1 MKALTM
7 GLFLLI
13 AVIGITAG
21 CGGGGGGGGTVAGN
35 SKLSNIS
42 LSGGIRFTEPFS
54 GDRTEYTAY
63 VADTVTEIT
72 VIVYAGDARQ
82 EIEADGDAI
91 DSDVPFIISLED
103 AITLARIDV
112 TASDG
117 SQRRYTLTFIKGSID
132 DDESRLSSIV
142 IRAASGDVRMG
153 APAFDPDTGNYA
165 VNIVSADSPVTITPT
180 AISHFAMITVDGI
193 TVATGT
199 ASPSIAVGKGSQK
212 VVRIVSTSQG
222 KTKSS
227 EYTVT
232 VNCAGEL
239 SNNAFLSS
247 LVVSGSAVGAWSRV
261 FLPNVNDYTI
271 TFPAEVAS
279 VAITPTVQDVGK
291 AAVTVK
297 GEMVNSG
304 AAHGPVALAS
314 GETIIVPV
322 VVTAEDGTENEYTL
336 RIAREGAES
345 DNANLSQLSL
355 GNVFLSPSFVKTEF
369 SYEASVSSAI
379 SSVSLSAVAEDAAAT
394 VTVNGAAY
402 TRGTVVDIN
411 LGIPGSVTS
420 IPVVVTAAS
429 GRKQTYVITVTRTAE
444 IVIYFEKPASWSEA
458 WIWFDKNSDGTW
470 DTSVLKTAPGDMTKY
485 RDAGGFAWYKKDMG
499 VVPSVTFLFNDG
511 TWANKLQTGGK
522 DFKST
527 ATVWVRAD
535 GSVTDYDP
543 IGPVKPTISV
553 DPAGGNFNEAPYPVN
568 IVITSDSD
576 VTERSYT
583 TVKNNDAPVAI
594 PMTSNSVTIDIAAGM
609 VVGDVKKLTVTAL
622 NSAGRTTTTAYEF
635 AMVNEVAKK
644 LGVAY
649 SAAESTFSIWSPD
662 SSNVKLELAGVEYA
676 CAKVPDFDG
685 YTDVYGV
692 TVPGDHKL
700 KEYSFKINGVKV
712 RDPYGVMIKPGTT
725 TNIVMNLSETNPVGG
740 WTARPVLSS
749 REDSIIYEVHIK
761 DFTYDADSGV
771 DADKRGKYLG
781 MTQSG
786 TKYGGLATGID
797 HLKELGVTHVQIL
810 PFYDFATNGPN
821 DYNWGYDPVNFNVP
835 EEVYASSADYQA
847 RIREVKTMINELHRN
862 GIRVVMDVVYNH
874 TANNDVFDPISTKYY
889 IFQNGVRSDASGC
902 GNGLDTGNAMVRRF
916 IRDSLE
922 YWVKEYNVDGF
933 RFDLM
938 GIFKAS
944 AVKEWGEYLNG
955 KYPDRN
961 ILMYGEPWNGFWNS
975 DQEFNSRAV
984 PSNRPIFSTGHVG
997 IFNGGFREGLKG
1009 GCDDARGGFMF
1020 NWSGLWGSKGNLGD
1034 VITGIGG
1041 SLKATNDTNPASSDN
1056 MWIYASACDPEQS
1069 VNYISAHDNFCL
1081 WDKIRVTL
1089 ATSITSAKYWGA
1101 EKTPPD
1107 SIDTLYSLVY
1117 DAAKDAYAMRINKFG
1132 TAMVLTS
1139 QGLPFIH
1146 AGDEFRRTKEISG
1159 DWSATRN
1166 SYNSAINF
1174 NMIRWQ
1180 LKSSQSSMYSYYKNM
1195 VALRKAHP
1203 AFRMTTWDQIKS
1215 NVSVAQ
1221 VPGKSVVIYSIN
1233 GAAVGDSWK
1242 KIIAVFNSD
1251 ANYSY
1256 TLPSGSWKVAVEKEN
1271 AAVGG
1276 TVVSGS
1282 YTCEGTSATIF
1293 YQE

>member
-1 MKALTM
+1 MKAIKM
-7 GLFLLI
+7 SLFLLA
-13 AVIGITAG
+13 AVIGVTAG

-35 SKLSNIS
+35 TMLSNIS
-42 LSGGIRFTEPFS
+42 LSGGIRFTEPFA
-54 GDRTEYTAY
+54 GERTEYTAY
-63 VADTVTEIT
+63 VAADAAEISVT
-72 VIVYAGDARQ
+72 VYAGDARQ
-82 EIEADGDAI
+82 EIEVDGEAI
-91 DSDVPFIISLED
+91 DAEVPFAVALENS
-103 AITLARIDV
+103 TTTTRIDV
-112 TASDG
+112 TAPDDSE
-117 SQRRYTLTFIKGSID
+117 RRYTLTFIKGSID
-132 DDESRLSSIV
+132 DNESRLSSV
-142 IRAASGDVRMG
+142 AVRAASGSVRLLSPMY
-153 APAFDPDTGNYA
+153 DPDTLSYM
-165 VNIVSADSPVTITPT
+165 VNIVAADSPVTIVPT
-180 AISHFAMITVDGI
+180 AMSPYAAITVEGQA
-193 TVATGT
+193 VATGT
-199 ASPSIAVGKGSQK
+199 ASKPITVEKGAKKSIA
-212 VVRIVSTSQG
+212 ITSTSKG
-222 KTKSS
+222 GIRTT
-227 EYTVT
+227 EYEIT
-232 VNCAGEL
+232 VNCAGDF

-247 LVVSGSAVGAWSRV
+247 LVVSGSAVGTWSRN
-261 FLPNVNDYTI
+261 FSPNLNDYTV
-271 TFPAEVAS
+271 TFPQS
-279 VAITPTVQDVGK
+279 VESVSITPTVEDAGK
-291 AAVTVK
+291 ATVAVK
-297 GEMVNSG
+297 GERVNSG
-304 AAHGPVALAS
+304 SAYGPLALVS
-314 GETIIVPV
+314 GETTVIPV
-322 VVTAEDGTENEYTL
+322 VVTAEDGTVNEYTL

-355 GNVFLSPSFVKTEF
+355 GNVSLSPSFVKTAF

-402 TRGTVVDIN
+402 TCGTVVDIN
-411 LGIPGSVTS
+411 LGNPGSVTS

-429 GRKQTYVITVTRTAE
+429 GRKQTYVVAVTRTAE
-444 IVIYFEKPASWSEA
+444 IIIHFEKPASWSEA
-458 WIWFDKNSDGTW
+458 WIWFDKNSDNTW
-470 DTSVLKTAPGDMTKY
+470 DTTVLKTSPGDMTKY
-485 RDAGGFAWYKKDMG
+485 RDEGGFAWYKKDMG
-499 VVPSVTFLFNDG
+499 LVPSVTFLFNDG

-522 DFKST
+522 DFKAT
-527 ATVWVRAD
+527 TTVWVRAD
-535 GSVTDYDP
+535 GSMTDYDP
-543 IGPVKPTISV
+543 IGPVKPKITV
-553 DPAGGNFNEAPYPVN
+553 NPAGGSFNEAPYPVTIS
-568 IVITSDSD
+568 IVSDSD
-576 VTERSYT
+576 VTERSYAI
-583 TVKNNDAPVAI
+583 VKNNEAPVTVSMA
-594 PMTSNSVTIDIAAGM
+594 SNSVTIDIAAAM

-635 AMVNEVAKK
+635 SMVNEVSAK
-644 LGVAY
+644 LGVSY
-649 SAAESTFSIWSPD
+649 SASGSTFSIWSPD
-662 SSNVKLELAGVEYA
+662 SSNVKLELSGVEHT

-685 YTDVYGV
+685 YTDVYSV

-712 RDPYGVMIKPGTT
+712 RDPYGVMVKPGTT
-725 TNIVMNLSETNPVGG
+725 TNIVMNLAETNPVGG
-740 WTARPVLSS
+740 WTARPVLAN

-781 MTQSG
+781 MTQTG
-786 TKYGGLATGID
+786 TKYSGLATGID

-862 GIRVVMDVVYNH
+862 GIRVIMDVVYNH

-889 IFQNGVRSDASGC
+889 IFQNGVRADASGC

-922 YWVKEYNVDGF
+922 YWVKEYNIDGF

-1020 NWSGLWGSKGNLGD
+1020 NWSGLWGSKGHLSD

-1041 SLKATNDTNPASSDN
+1041 SLKATNDTNPASTDN
-1056 MWIYASACDPEQS
+1056 MWNYASACDPEQS

-1089 ATSITSAKYWGA
+1089 ATSITSAKYWGG
-1101 EKTPPD
+1101 EKNPPD

-1117 DAAKDAYAMRINKFG
+1117 DTAKDAYAMRINKFG

-1166 SYNSAINF
+1166 SYNSATNF

-1180 LKSSQSSMYSYYKNM
+1180 LKSSQPTLYSYYKNM

-1203 AFRMTTWDQIKS
+1203 AFRMTTWEQIKN
-1215 NVSVAQ
+1215 NVTVTQ
-1221 VPGKSVVIYSIN
+1221 VPGKSVVIYTIN

-1251 ANYSY
+1251 ASYSY

-1276 TVVSGS
+1276 TAVTGS
-1282 YTCEGTSATIF
+1282 YACEGTAATIF